1 MGIQIGA
8 KPDAG
13 FDDPLGMLRDCHRRI
28 ERFLEIVCVVVARAH
43 GREMTQEER
52 AAIQAALSYFR
63 AGGVRHTRDE
73 EDSLFPRMRAAGI
86 DPVELEKVGGLE
98 HDHRDADH
106 LHAEVDRLYTL
117 WLEKGIL
124 EPSDERALGS
134 ATNQLK
140 ALYSR
145 HIEIEEKQVFPR
157 AAENLD
163 RAAIAEMGQEFRAR
177 RASGG

>member
-13 FDDPLGMLRDCHRRI
+13 FDDPIGMLKDCHRRI
-28 ERFLEIVCVVVARAH
+28 ERFLEIVCVVVQRAQS
-43 GREMTQEER
+43 REMTQEEQ

-86 DPVELEKVGGLE
+86 DPAELEKVGGLE
-98 HDHRDADH
+98 HDHRNADR
-106 LHAEVDRLYTL
+106 LHAEVDRLYTS
-117 WLEKGIL
+117 WLEKGRL
-124 EPSDERALGS
+124 DQPDEDTLRH
-134 ATNQLK
+134 ATDQLK
-140 ALYSR
+140 ALYAR

-157 AAENLD
+157 AAEHLD
-163 RAAIAEMGQEFRAR
+163 RVALATMGEEFRAR